1 MIRKS
6 ILALLLVFVLQSCNA
21 VKEYEKVA
29 INDPDMKLTA
39 RTSERYETA
48 FQVYREAAAG
58 ANGGKSGGGCGCN

>member
-29 INDPDMKLTA
+29 INDPEMKHQYKTKD
-39 RTSERYETA
+39 TNKTD
-48 FQVYREAAAG
+48 FQVY
-58 ANGGKSGGGCGCN
+58 